1 MQVEGHRGRSLL
13 RPPATGEWVSNAYP
27 TCAPARDSLPK
38 GRLIPDVVTMGHP
51 VVTED
56 LSLVDGDA
64 SD

>member
-1 MQVEGHRGRSLL
+1 MSDV
-13 RPPATGEWVSNAYP
+13 PATGEWVSNAYP
-27 TCAPARDSLPK
+27 TCPPARDSLPK
-38 GRLIPDVVTMGHP
+38 GRLIHDVVTMGHP

>member
-1 MQVEGHRGRSLL
+1 MQVEGHRASDLSDV
-13 RPPATGEWVSNAYP
+13 PATGEWVSNAYP
-27 TCAPARDSLPK
+27 TCPPARDSLPK